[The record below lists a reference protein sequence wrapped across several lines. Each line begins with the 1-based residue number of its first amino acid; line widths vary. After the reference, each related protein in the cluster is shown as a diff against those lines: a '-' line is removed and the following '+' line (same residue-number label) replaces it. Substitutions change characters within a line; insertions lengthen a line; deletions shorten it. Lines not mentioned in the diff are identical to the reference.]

1 MRTAISIGCQQGG
14 PGPCLI
20 STLKIAL
27 YRLLAKHVTSTH
39 CDAID
44 EYSLVLRVDGSLD
57 QFGEEGLARLRFAKT
72 RRYITLDI
80 QVPESVW
87 KPMNEAQTRL
97 YLAKQIKVAI
107 RACVDRLVS
116 AKHAVNEPLLMA
128 QFDAAL
134 NEFLVEQN
142 AG

>member
-1 MRTAISIGCQQGG
+1 MRSVISIGCQLGG
-14 PGPCLI
+14 PEPCLI
-20 STLKIAL
+20 GSLKVAL
-27 YRLLAKHVTSTH
+27 YQLLAKHVTSAH

-44 EYSLVLRVDGSLD
+44 EYAFVLRVDGSLD
-57 QFGEEGLARLRFAKT
+57 QFGDEGLARLRFAKT

-97 YLAKQIKVAI
+97 YLAKQVKAAI
-107 RACVDRLVS
+107 HACVDRLAS
-116 AKHAVNEPLLMA
+116 EKHAVNEPLLMA

-134 NEFLVEQN
+134 EEFLVKQN